1 MSEGNKMAI
10 KESLQAIASK
20 LTEEQSELKAQ
31 IAVVIREVDNV
42 FDDLKSANAESKQR
56 KEQIREMKSQL
67 EEKGDFTET
76 EKRLK
81 AEIERLKKVETEYA
95 TVKTAEQKK
104 VIDKWS
110 EKAKAFDVDKTHK
123 SFDKL
128 TKLKEKFAF
137 PDGEIDFETASKNL
151 EKYEL
156 LESAGAFDVAEGKT
170 PNDKAPNPNSP
181 TPDSNPFKDK
191 FK

>member
-1 MSEGNKMAI
+1 MAI
-10 KESLQAIASK
+10 KESLQSIASK
-20 LTEEQSELKAQ
+20 LTEEQSEIRAQ
-31 IAVVIREVDNV
+31 IAGVIREVDNV
-42 FDDLKSANAESKQR
+42 LDDLKETTAESVKR
-56 KEQIREMKSQL
+56 KGEIRQLKSQL

-76 EKRLK
+76 EKKLN
-81 AEIERLKKVETEYA
+81 AEIERLKKIETEYA
-95 TVKTAEQKK
+95 SVKTAEQKK

-137 PDGEIDFETASKNL
+137 PDGEVDFETASKNL

-156 LESAGAFDVAEGKT
+156 LESAGAFDVADTKT
-170 PNDKAPNPNSP
+170 PNDKSPLPNISGDMPIS
-181 TPDSNPFKDK
+181 SGAALLAISKK
-191 FK
+191 

>member
-1 MSEGNKMAI
+1 MAI
-10 KESLQAIASK
+10 KDI
-20 LTEEQSELKAQ
+20 LKQ
-31 IAVVIREVDNV
+31 IADKLGTDSPEVSSLLAAANREADNII
-42 FDDLKSANAESKQR
+42 DDLKSANAESKQR
-56 KEQIREMKSQL
+56 KEKIRELQSEL
-67 EEKGDFTET
+67 DGKGDFTET
-76 EKRLK
+76 EKQLK
-81 AEIERLKKVETEYA
+81 AEIERLKKIETEYA

-156 LESAGAFDVAEGKT
+156 LESAGAFDVADTRT